1 MLVVRQLGDR
11 VFLLPRAVTQK
22 DEPDTSAQRRRIMSL
37 ERNKQTAR
45 KLYELL
51 NLGQVDGIGELIAE
65 DYREHDP
72 LPGQGGGREGAL
84 DRYSLITTALAP
96 HFTVE
101 DVVAEG
107 DRAVVRWTN
116 AGTHVADFAGI
127 PPTGRTF
134 TINGI
139 DIYRLDDAGRISEH
153 WDVVDQ
159 LSMIRQLGLLPEPS
173 AAP

>member
-1 MLVVRQLGDR
+1 M
-11 VFLLPRAVTQK
+11 TQN
-22 DEPDTSAQRRRIMSL
+22 DESNTSAQRRRIMSVQ
-37 ERNKQTAR
+37 RNKQTAR

-51 NLGQVDGIGELIAE
+51 NLGQVDGVGELIAE
-65 DYREHDP
+65 DYQEHDP
-72 LPGQGGGREGAL
+72 LPGQGAGREGAL

-107 DRAVVRWTN
+107 DRVVVRWTN

-139 DIYRLDDAGRISEH
+139 DIYRLDDAGRIGEH

-159 LSMIRQLGLLPEPS
+159 LGMIQQLGLLPEPS
-173 AAP
+173 AAS